1 MEKQRSKNQKKYFKK
16 RETGQ
21 WGSSLTRCVTVH
33 SNRQETWTMC
43 LNSWKTDF
51 SISFLRLKL
60 SDLPRKNPLQ
70 GSYPGLFLVCPY
82 ILATRCSRLIL
93 TVDFPCCR
101 IWNQLLS
108 TALTFFNR
116 KDCQKPKCG
125 HYGCISVYAQL
136 ALHIHRFNQISERKC
151 LKNSRNLNLQ
161 HTGIYL
167 YSVYIV
173 FTTAYIAFTLV
184 RRFKQSR
191 DELKY
196 KEDVEGCSRIT

>member
-1 MEKQRSKNQKKYFKK
+1 MYF
-16 RETGQ
+16 
-21 WGSSLTRCVTVH
+21 
-33 SNRQETWTMC
+33 
-43 LNSWKTDF
+43 NSRKTNF
-51 SISFLRLKL
+51 SIFFLMLKL
-60 SDLPRKNPLQ
+60 SDLLSSKNPLQ
-70 GSYPGLFLVCPY
+70 VSYPRLSLMCPY

-93 TVDFPCCR
+93 TIHFPCCR

-108 TALTFFNR
+108 TALNFFNR
-116 KDCQKPKCG
+116 KGCQKPKCG

-136 ALHIHRFNQISERKC
+136 ALHIHRFNQISERKY

-191 DELKY
+191 DELK
-196 KEDVEGCSRIT
+196 